1 MSASEIL
8 NLHNEAF
15 DVEQITKRFFDDY
28 TKVYFG
34 LQEERRVLRSPQP
47 SNLISCPPRVN

>member
-1 MSASEIL
+1 MSASEIQ

-15 DVEQITKRFFDDY
+15 GVEQITTRFFGDY

-34 LQEERRVLRSPQP
+34 LQEERRVLWTPSPVT
-47 SNLISCPPRVN
+47 S